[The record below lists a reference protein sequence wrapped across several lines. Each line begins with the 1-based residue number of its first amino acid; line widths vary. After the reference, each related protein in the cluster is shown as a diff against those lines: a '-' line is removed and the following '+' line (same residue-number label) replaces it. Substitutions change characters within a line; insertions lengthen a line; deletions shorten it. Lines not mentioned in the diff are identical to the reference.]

1 MTEQEAKERV
11 QKLTQELNEHNYK
24 YYILSHPSISDYD
37 FDQLL
42 KELEALE
49 KEFPELVDVNSP
61 TQRVGGGITKKFNT
75 VPHRYPMLS
84 LGNTYSRE
92 ELGEFDARVRKG
104 LGIAVN
110 LSATAA
116 QAQLNF
122 EAPTAN
128 TENEGVEYVCELKFD
143 GLSISLT
150 YENGKLQRAVTRGDG
165 TQGDDVTTNVKTIR
179 SIPLHLQKGNWPQ
192 TFEIRGEVFMH
203 RKTFDRLN
211 EEYAAELR
219 EKGLDEE
226 EIKEKLYKNPRNFA
240 SGTLKMQ
247 DSAEVAKRPLDAF
260 LYFLYIDDNP
270 FDNHIQSL
278 QAAADWGF
286 KVSDHATVCKNL
298 NDIYKFI
305 DYWDKERHN
314 LSYEIDGVVIKV
326 NDYHQQEEL
335 GFTAKIPRWA
345 ISYKFKAES
354 VSTILEKIT
363 YQVGRTGSITPV
375 ANLKP
380 VQLAG
385 TTVKRAS
392 LHNANE
398 IERLDLREG
407 DTVYVEKG
415 GEIIPKITGVDLSK
429 RKNDHPHIYITHC
442 PECGTELIRKDGEA
456 NHYCPNENSC
466 PPQIVGKI
474 EHFIGRKAMDIDSL
488 GGETVE
494 GLYKK
499 GLIQSAADLYSLTY
513 DKLIGL
519 EFETTPSPLERGQ
532 EGEVKKRSLQ
542 DKSVQNILAGIEQSK
557 QIPFERLLFGLGIR
571 MVGETVAKKLAKA
584 FGDIHKLSEVSVEE
598 MILVDEI
605 GDKIAESVHNYFRDP
620 KTKHIIDKLSK
631 AEVQLSIKEDENQ
644 SPQTNILEGK
654 SFVISGVFA
663 KYSRDELK
671 CMIENNGGRN
681 VGSISKSLNYLLAG
695 DKMGPEKLKKA
706 TDLSIPIIS
715 EDDFEK
721 MVGGE

>member
-1 MTEQEAKERV
+1 MTETEAKEKI
-11 QKLTQELNEHNYK
+11 QKLSKELSQHNYN
-24 YYILSHPSISDYD
+24 YYILSRPSISDYE
-37 FDQLL
+37 FDMLL

-49 KEFPELVDVNSP
+49 KQFPHLVDANSP

-75 VPHRYPMLS
+75 VQHRYPMLS

-104 LGIAVN
+104 LGIAANV
-110 LSATAA
+110 SEAA
-116 QAQLNF
+116 GQAQLSF
-122 EAPTAN
+122 DAPT
-128 TENEGVEYVCELKFD
+128 ESEGVEYVCELKFD

-150 YENGKLQRAVTRGDG
+150 YENGELARAVTRGDG

-179 SIPLHLQKGNWPQ
+179 SIPLKLQKGNWPSI
-192 TFEIRGEVFMH
+192 FEIRGEIFMH
-203 RKTFDRLN
+203 RKTFDKLN
-211 EEYAAELR
+211 NELAAELR

-226 EIKEKLYKNPRNFA
+226 EILEKLYKNPRNFA
-240 SGTLKMQ
+240 SGTLKQ
-247 DSAEVAKRPLDAF
+247 QNSADVAKRPLDAF

-270 FDNHIQSL
+270 FENHIQSL
-278 QAAADWGF
+278 KAANDWGF
-286 KVSDHATVCKNL
+286 QVSAHAQVCKNL

-314 LSYEIDGVVIKV
+314 LSYEIDGIVIKV

-335 GFTAKIPRWA
+335 GFTAKVPRWA

-354 VSTILEKIT
+354 ASTVLEKIT

-380 VQLAG
+380 VKLAG

-415 GEIIPKITGVDLSK
+415 GEIIPKITGIDLSK
-429 RKNDHPHIYITHC
+429 RTNNHAHIYITHC
-442 PECGTELIRKDGEA
+442 PKCGAELVRKDGEA
-456 NHYCPNENSC
+456 NHYCPNENGC

-474 EHFIGRKAMDIDSL
+474 IHFIGRKAMDIDSL

-499 GLIQSAADLYSLTY
+499 RLIENAADLYSLTY

-519 EFETTPSPLERGQ
+519 EFELNS
-532 EGEVKKRSLQ
+532 EVDDGKNKKRSLQ
-542 DKSVQNILAGIEQSK
+542 EKSVQNILEGIEKSK

-584 FGDIHKLSEVSVEE
+584 FGDIYKLSEATVEK

-605 GDKIAESVHNYFRDP
+605 GDKIAESVYHYFREGR
-620 KTKHIIDKLSK
+620 TKIIIEKLSQ
-631 AEVQLSIKEDENQ
+631 AGVQLCIKEDENQ
-644 SPQTNILEGK
+644 TAQSNKLEGK

-671 CMIENNGGRN
+671 SMIENNGGRN

-706 TDLSIPIIS
+706 TDLNIAVIS
-715 EDDFEK
+715 ESDFEH
-721 MVGGE
+721 MLFQN

>member
-1 MTEQEAKERV
+1 MTEQGAKERV
-11 QKLTQELNEHNYK
+11 QQLTQELNEHNYK
-24 YYILSHPSISDYD
+24 YYILSSPAISDYE

-49 KEFPELVDVNSP
+49 KEYPQLVDMNSP
-61 TQRVGGGITKKFNT
+61 SQRVGGGITKKFNT

-84 LGNTYSRE
+84 LGNTYNKD
-92 ELGEFDARVRKG
+92 ELEEFDARVRKG
-104 LGIAVN
+104 VGIAAN
-110 LSATAA
+110 IPAA
-116 QAQLNF
+116 GQAQLSF
-122 EAPTAN
+122 DAPQADVKS
-128 TENEGVEYVCELKFD
+128 EGIEYVCELKFD

-150 YENGKLQRAVTRGDG
+150 YENGELQRAVTRGDG

-179 SIPLHLQKGNWPQ
+179 SIPLKLQKGNWPSI
-192 TFEIRGEVFMH
+192 FEIRGEIFMH
-203 RKTFDRLN
+203 RKTFDKLN

-226 EIKEKLYKNPRNFA
+226 EILEKLYKNPRNFA

-278 QAAADWGF
+278 QAAEACGF
-286 KVSDHATVCKNL
+286 KVSDHAKVCKNL
-298 NDIYKFI
+298 DEIYKFI
-305 DYWDKERHN
+305 DHWDKERHN

-345 ISYKFKAES
+345 ISYKFKAEN

-407 DTVYVEKG
+407 DTVFAEKG
-415 GEIIPKITGVDLSK
+415 GEIIPKITGVDILK
-429 RKNDHPHIYITHC
+429 RENEHAHIYITHC
-442 PECGTELIRKDGEA
+442 PECGTELVRKDGEA
-456 NHYCPNENSC
+456 NHYCPNDNGC

-474 EHFIGRKAMDIDSL
+474 IHFIGRKAMDIDSL

-499 GLIQSAADLYSLTY
+499 GLIENASDLFSLTY

-519 EFETTPSPLERGQ
+519 EFEMSTDTD
-532 EGEVKKRSLQ
+532 EGKPKKRSLQ
-542 DKSVQNILAGIEQSK
+542 EKSVQNILAGIEQSK

-584 FGDIHKLSEVSVEE
+584 FGDIYKLSETTVEE

-605 GDKIAESVHNYFRDP
+605 GDKIAESVYNYFRDP
-620 KTKHIIDKLSK
+620 RTRPIIQKLNE
-631 AEVQLSIKEDENQ
+631 AGVQLHMVEDENQ
-644 SPQTNILEGK
+644 LPQSNILQGK

-663 KYSRDELK
+663 KNSRDELK
-671 CMIENNGGRN
+671 NLIENNGGRN

-706 TDLSIPIIS
+706 SDLNIPIIS
-715 EDDFEK
+715 EEDFEK
-721 MVGGE
+721 MLLGN